1 MKRKKILSILLASAM
16 IGTAPASAWA
26 ADFTDTNVVDAEEVT
41 EEATEEDVPEQQ
53 EDDAESIDLEAE
65 DAEDLS
71 QDEDA
76 AAVSTQESE
85 DPFSAGEAVAAFAD
99 GEESG
104 DLTLA
109 GTGTEADPY
118 LVTSTADIQAVAD
131 YVNNGKGTFANQY
144 LKFTED
150 ITLPEGWTPIGIKTS
165 KFQGNLDGD
174 NHLLTVPKGE
184 KCLLGYVADST
195 LKNLN
200 IYGEQIASDGVV
212 CNYEV
217 DHSSRNPIKID
228 NVTLKAGTQTL
239 KSGFIGGYASGQNQ
253 ITITN
258 STVEKGVVI
267 GYDKAQSNIGSFGGD
282 FNGTI
287 ENCVS
292 YADVYGTK
300 YVGGISGNK
309 GQSMGTYALK
319 NCKFYGT
326 VEASGN
332 YAGGISGGG
341 YGGTNFG
348 LDSAPNTPAVTIKNC
363 YASGTVTG
371 KNYVGG
377 ILGAEPG
384 IVQCWPNG
392 KGYIQYNKF
401 TGTVTATDGTY
412 VGGIVG
418 YIHGLDKYMYINDNL
433 YDCNAAKGIG
443 FIKYIDT
450 SCENPTE
457 IEGIGYYSTK
467 GGIPEKLPQG
477 IAGVERA
484 DHNRTDDPMGAD
496 ADKLAKS
503 ATKDEIGEAPI
514 GQRVIMDLELSGD
527 YKTTFYL
534 GHDLDLTGMKITAKY
549 NDGTTEDVPLDK
561 VEITGYDKNVRGT
574 QELKLEYNKFVKTL
588 NVKVLKRTD
597 GKISVTFSLLGDS
610 IHDSDEDNT
619 YHTLHAGNL
628 DTWIEAKTYEV
639 DANATVYDVFRQ
651 VLTENEYTWRNTAGN
666 YVEGITPKGSD
677 KELAEFTNGKF
688 SGWMYTLN
696 GVHPDLSVIQQ
707 YLEDNDVIVFHYTDY
722 YPAEHEHKPAA
733 AWSSDATGH
742 WHECLDNWCPA
753 VDNTE
758 KDSYAEHTFDEGK
771 ITKKATYKADGV
783 KTYTCTVCGYEK
795 TESVPKLKCTKHT
808 YTWKTT
814 TKATVFK
821 PAVQTGTCSK
831 CGAKTT
837 RSYGKKLTPTLK
849 LNTTKFTLKVKQS
862 TSKVKVT
869 GLANGDSVKS
879 WTSSNKSVA
888 AVNSKGVITAGSRTG
903 KAKITV
909 TLKSGKKGYITVTV
923 QKSVVKTVKIT
934 GVKSALT
941 LTKGKSTTLKPVLSP
956 FTAGEKITYASSNK
970 NVAAVNSKG
979 VITAKKKGTAV
990 ITVKSG
996 TKKVTCKVTVK

>member
-53 EDDAESIDLEAE
+53 EDDAEGIDLEAD

-326 VEASGN
+326 VTASGN

-341 YGGTNFG
+341 YGGTRWG
-348 LDSAPNTPAVTIKNC
+348 ESSAPNTPGVTIQDC
-363 YASGTVTG
+363 YSNGTITG
-371 KNYVGG
+371 NDYVGG
-377 ILGAEPG
+377 ILGSETG
-384 IVQCWPNG
+384 MVQCWDNG
-392 KGYIQYNKF
+392 IQYIQNNSFEGTVSATNGTRVGGVIGYIK
-401 TGTVTATDGTY
+401 
-412 VGGIVG
+412 GI
-418 YIHGLDKYMYINDNL
+418 DKYNI
-433 YDCNAAKGIG
+433 I
-443 FIKYIDT
+443 
-450 SCENPTE
+450 EN
-457 IEGIGYYSTK
+457 
-467 GGIPEKLPQG
+467 
-477 IAGVERA
+477 
-484 DHNRTDDPMGAD
+484 
-496 ADKLAKS
+496 
-503 ATKDEIGEAPI
+503 
-514 GQRVIMDLELSGD
+514 
-527 YKTTFYL
+527 
-534 GHDLDLTGMKITAKY
+534 
-549 NDGTTEDVPLDK
+549 
-561 VEITGYDKNVRGT
+561 
-574 QELKLEYNKFVKTL
+574 
-588 NVKVLKRTD
+588 
-597 GKISVTFSLLGDS
+597 
-610 IHDSDEDNT
+610 
-619 YHTLHAGNL
+619 
-628 DTWIEAKTYEV
+628 
-639 DANATVYDVFRQ
+639 
-651 VLTENEYTWRNTAGN
+651 NEYT
-666 YVEGITPKGSD
+666 
-677 KELAEFTNGKF
+677 
-688 SGWMYTLN
+688 
-696 GVHPDLSVIQQ
+696 
-707 YLEDNDVIVFHYTDY
+707 
-722 YPAEHEHKPAA
+722 
-733 AWSSDATGH
+733 
-742 WHECLDNWCPA
+742 
-753 VDNTE
+753 
-758 KDSYAEHTFDEGK
+758 
-771 ITKKATYKADGV
+771 
-783 KTYTCTVCGYEK
+783 
-795 TESVPKLKCTKHT
+795 
-808 YTWKTT
+808 
-814 TKATVFK
+814 
-821 PAVQTGTCSK
+821 
-831 CGAKTT
+831 
-837 RSYGKKLTPTLK
+837 
-849 LNTTKFTLKVKQS
+849 
-862 TSKVKVT
+862 
-869 GLANGDSVKS
+869 
-879 WTSSNKSVA
+879 
-888 AVNSKGVITAGSRTG
+888 
-903 KAKITV
+903 
-909 TLKSGKKGYITVTV
+909 
-923 QKSVVKTVKIT
+923 
-934 GVKSALT
+934 
-941 LTKGKSTTLKPVLSP
+941 
-956 FTAGEKITYASSNK
+956 
-970 NVAAVNSKG
+970 
-979 VITAKKKGTAV
+979 
-990 ITVKSG
+990 
-996 TKKVTCKVTVK
+996 

>member
-53 EDDAESIDLEAE
+53 EDDAESIDLEAD

-217 DHSSRNPIKID
+217 DYSSRNPIKID

-326 VEASGN
+326 VTASGN

-341 YGGTNFG
+341 YGGTRWG
-348 LDSAPNTPAVTIKNC
+348 ESSAPNTPGVTIQDC
-363 YASGTVTG
+363 YSNGTITG
-371 KNYVGG
+371 NDYVGG
-377 ILGAEPG
+377 ILGSETG
-384 IVQCWPNG
+384 MVQCWDNG
-392 KGYIQYNKF
+392 IQYIQNNSFEGTVSATNGTRVGGVIGYIK
-401 TGTVTATDGTY
+401 
-412 VGGIVG
+412 GI
-418 YIHGLDKYMYINDNL
+418 DKYNIIENNEYTCKDV
-433 YDCNAAKGIG
+433 KGIG
-443 FIKYIDT
+443 AIDFVDT
-450 SCENPTE
+450 NYANPTPV
-457 IEGIGYYSTK
+457 EGVTYYNSENGRPSISGATK
-467 GGIPEKLPQG
+467 AQ
-477 IAGVERA
+477 
-484 DHNRTDDPMGAD
+484 HNRTDDPLGAD
-496 ADKLAKS
+496 ADKL
-503 ATKDEIGEAPI
+503 TKLVVPKIK
-514 GQRVIMDLELSGD
+514 VS
-527 YKTTFYL
+527 
-534 GHDLDLTGMKITAKY
+534 LTI
-549 NDGTTEDVPLDK
+549 
-561 VEITGYDKNVRGT
+561 
-574 QELKLEYNKFVKTL
+574 
-588 NVKVLKRTD
+588 
-597 GKISVTFSLLGDS
+597 LGDQV
-610 IHDSDEDNT
+610 HDSDKDHQ
-619 YHTLHAGNL
+619 YHTYYAGNL
-628 DTWIEAKTYEV
+628 ETWLE
-639 DANATVYDVFRQ
+639 Q
-651 VLTENEYTWRNTAGN
+651 SEYTVVEGSTAKDVIDAALLANNMTCENPSGN
-666 YVEGITPKGSD
+666 YIASITKGD
-677 KELAEFTNGKF
+677 VTLGEFTNGKY

-696 GVHPDLSVIQQ
+696 GSYPDLGVSEQEVKN
-707 YLEDNDVIVFHYTDY
+707 NDQIVLHYTDY
-722 YPAEHEHKPAA
+722 YPEDEVHVWET
-733 AWSSDATGH
+733 AWTFDKNAH
-742 WHECLDNWCPA
+742 WHECANSKNENSWC
-753 VDNTE
+753 NISSNE
-758 KDSYAEHTFDEGK
+758 RKNGYAAHTYDKGK
-771 ITKKATYKADGV
+771 VTKAATCTTAGV
-783 KTYTCTVCGYEK
+783 KTYTCTVCGATKIVSIPK
-795 TESVPKLKCTKHT
+795 TEHT

-821 PAVQTGTCSK
+821 PAVQTKVCSK
-831 CGAKTT
+831 CGYKTKTT
-837 RSYGKKLTPTLK
+837 RPYGKKLIPTLK
-849 LNTTKFTLKVKQS
+849 LNATKITLKVNQS
-862 TSKVKVT
+862 TSRVKVT
-869 GLANGDSVKS
+869 GLANGDAVKA
-879 WTSSNKSVA
+879 WGTTNKKIVTVS
-888 AVNSKGVITAGSRTG
+888 SKGVIKAGKTAGT
-903 KAKITV
+903 AKVSV
-909 TLKSGKKGYITVTV
+909 TLKSGKQAYITVTV
-923 QKSVVKTVKIT
+923 QKSTVKTTKIT

-941 LTKGKSTTLKPVLSP
+941 LKKGAKTTLKPVRTP
-956 FTAGEKITYASSNK
+956 FTSGEKITYTSSNK
-970 NVAAVNSKG
+970 NVATVSSTG
-979 VITAKKKGTAV
+979 VITAKKAGTAV

-996 TKKVTCKVTVK
+996 SKKVTCKVTVK

>member
-53 EDDAESIDLEAE
+53 EDDAESIDLEAD

-300 YVGGISGNK
+300 YVGGILGS
-309 GQSMGTYALK
+309 
-319 NCKFYGT
+319 
-326 VEASGN
+326 E
-332 YAGGISGGG
+332 
-341 YGGTNFG
+341 
-348 LDSAPNTPAVTIKNC
+348 
-363 YASGTVTG
+363 TG
-371 KNYVGG
+371 M
-377 ILGAEPG
+377 
-384 IVQCWPNG
+384 VQCWDNG
-392 KGYIQYNKF
+392 IQYIQNNSFEGTVSATNGTRVGGVIGYIK
-401 TGTVTATDGTY
+401 
-412 VGGIVG
+412 GI
-418 YIHGLDKYMYINDNL
+418 DKYNIIENNEYTCKDV
-433 YDCNAAKGIG
+433 KGIG
-443 FIKYIDT
+443 AIDFVDT
-450 SCENPTE
+450 NYANPTPV
-457 IEGIGYYSTK
+457 EGVTYYNSENGRPSISGATK
-467 GGIPEKLPQG
+467 AQ
-477 IAGVERA
+477 
-484 DHNRTDDPMGAD
+484 HNRTDDPLGAD
-496 ADKLAKS
+496 ADKL
-503 ATKDEIGEAPI
+503 TKLVVPKIK
-514 GQRVIMDLELSGD
+514 VS
-527 YKTTFYL
+527 
-534 GHDLDLTGMKITAKY
+534 LTI
-549 NDGTTEDVPLDK
+549 
-561 VEITGYDKNVRGT
+561 
-574 QELKLEYNKFVKTL
+574 
-588 NVKVLKRTD
+588 
-597 GKISVTFSLLGDS
+597 LGDQV
-610 IHDSDEDNT
+610 HDSDKDHQ
-619 YHTLHAGNL
+619 YHTYYAGNL
-628 DTWIEAKTYEV
+628 ETWLE
-639 DANATVYDVFRQ
+639 Q
-651 VLTENEYTWRNTAGN
+651 SEYTVVEGSTAKDVIDAALLANNMTCENPSGN
-666 YVEGITPKGSD
+666 YIASITKGD
-677 KELAEFTNGKF
+677 VTLGEFTNGKY

-696 GVHPDLSVIQQ
+696 GSYPDLGVSEQEVKN
-707 YLEDNDVIVFHYTDY
+707 NDQIVLHYTDY
-722 YPAEHEHKPAA
+722 YPEEENHVWET
-733 AWSSDATGH
+733 AWTFDKNAH
-742 WHECLDNWCPA
+742 WHECANSKNENSWC
-753 VDNTE
+753 NISSNE
-758 KDSYAEHTFDEGK
+758 RKNGYAAHTYDKGK
-771 ITKKATYKADGV
+771 VTKAATCTTAGV
-783 KTYTCTVCGYEK
+783 KTYTCTVCGATK
-795 TESVPKLKCTKHT
+795 TVSIPKTRHT

-821 PAVQTGTCSK
+821 PAVQTKVCSK
-831 CGAKTT
+831 CGYKTKTT
-837 RSYGKKLTPTLK
+837 RPYGKKLTPTLK
-849 LNTTKFTLKVKQS
+849 LNATKITLKVNQS
-862 TSKVKVT
+862 TSRVKVT
-869 GLANGDSVKS
+869 GLANGDAVKA
-879 WTSSNKSVA
+879 WGTTNKKIVTVS
-888 AVNSKGVITAGSRTG
+888 SKGVIKAGKTAGT
-903 KAKITV
+903 AKVSV
-909 TLKSGKKGYITVTV
+909 TLKSGKKAYITVTV
-923 QKSVVKTVKIT
+923 QKSTVKTTKIT

-941 LTKGKSTTLKPVLSP
+941 LKKGAKTTLKPVRTP
-956 FTAGEKITYASSNK
+956 FTSGEKITYTSSNK
-970 NVAAVNSKG
+970 NVATVSSTG
-979 VITAKKKGTAV
+979 VITAKKAGTAV

-996 TKKVTCKVTVK
+996 SKKVTCKVTVK

>member
-1 MKRKKILSILLASAM
+1 MD
-16 IGTAPASAWA
+16 G
-26 ADFTDTNVVDAEEVT
+26 
-41 EEATEEDVPEQQ
+41 
-53 EDDAESIDLEAE
+53 LE
-65 DAEDLS
+65 
-71 QDEDA
+71 
-76 AAVSTQESE
+76 
-85 DPFSAGEAVAAFAD
+85 GM
-99 GEESG
+99 
-104 DLTLA
+104 
-109 GTGTEADPY
+109 GTESDPY
-118 LVTSTADIQAVAD
+118 LLGTTEDISTLAD
-131 YVNNGKGTFANQY
+131 YVNNQKVD
-144 LKFTED
+144 FTDRFFKITAD
-150 ITLPEGWTPIGIKTS
+150 ITLPENWTPIGTS
-165 KFQGNLDGD
+165 TTGFNGTIDGD
-174 NHLLTVPKGE
+174 GHLLTVPKGE
-184 KCLLGYVADST
+184 KCLFGITHGAT
-195 LKNLN
+195 LKNLD
-200 IYGEQIASDGVV
+200 IYGEQIASAGVV
-212 CNYEV
+212 EHYNIGTTINC
-217 DHSSRNPIKID
+217 DR
-228 NVTLKAGTQTL
+228 VTLKSGTQTL
-239 KSGFIGGYASGQNQ
+239 ESGFLGGYASGSNAVNL
-253 ITITN
+253 TN
-258 STVEKGVVI
+258 CTVEAGVII
-267 GYDKAQSNIGSFGGD
+267 GYDKKQSHIGSFGGEY
-282 FNGTI
+282 NGYML
-287 ENCVS
+287 NCVS
-292 YADVYGTK
+292 HATVYGVD
-300 YVGGISGNK
+300 YVGGICGNK
-309 GQSMGTYALK
+309 GQTMGSYSLQY
-319 NCKFYGT
+319 CIFDGT

>member
-26 ADFTDTNVVDAEEVT
+26 ADFTDTNVVDADEVT

-53 EDDAESIDLEAE
+53 EDDAESIDLEAD

-326 VEASGN
+326 VTASGN

-341 YGGTNFG
+341 YGGTRWG
-348 LDSAPNTPAVTIKNC
+348 ESSAPNTPGVTIQDC
-363 YASGTVTG
+363 YSNGTITG
-371 KNYVGG
+371 NDYVGG
-377 ILGAEPG
+377 ILG
-384 IVQCWPNG
+384 
-392 KGYIQYNKF
+392 
-401 TGTVTATDGTY
+401 
-412 VGGIVG
+412 
-418 YIHGLDKYMYINDNL
+418 
-433 YDCNAAKGIG
+433 
-443 FIKYIDT
+443 
-450 SCENPTE
+450 S
-457 IEGIGYYSTK
+457 
-467 GGIPEKLPQG
+467 
-477 IAGVERA
+477 
-484 DHNRTDDPMGAD
+484 
-496 ADKLAKS
+496 
-503 ATKDEIGEAPI
+503 
-514 GQRVIMDLELSGD
+514 
-527 YKTTFYL
+527 
-534 GHDLDLTGMKITAKY
+534 
-549 NDGTTEDVPLDK
+549 
-561 VEITGYDKNVRGT
+561 
-574 QELKLEYNKFVKTL
+574 
-588 NVKVLKRTD
+588 
-597 GKISVTFSLLGDS
+597 
-610 IHDSDEDNT
+610 
-619 YHTLHAGNL
+619 
-628 DTWIEAKTYEV
+628 
-639 DANATVYDVFRQ
+639 
-651 VLTENEYTWRNTAGN
+651 
-666 YVEGITPKGSD
+666 
-677 KELAEFTNGKF
+677 
-688 SGWMYTLN
+688 
-696 GVHPDLSVIQQ
+696 
-707 YLEDNDVIVFHYTDY
+707 
-722 YPAEHEHKPAA
+722 
-733 AWSSDATGH
+733 
-742 WHECLDNWCPA
+742 
-753 VDNTE
+753 
-758 KDSYAEHTFDEGK
+758 
-771 ITKKATYKADGV
+771 
-783 KTYTCTVCGYEK
+783 
-795 TESVPKLKCTKHT
+795 
-808 YTWKTT
+808 
-814 TKATVFK
+814 
-821 PAVQTGTCSK
+821 
-831 CGAKTT
+831 
-837 RSYGKKLTPTLK
+837 
-849 LNTTKFTLKVKQS
+849 
-862 TSKVKVT
+862 
-869 GLANGDSVKS
+869 
-879 WTSSNKSVA
+879 
-888 AVNSKGVITAGSRTG
+888 
-903 KAKITV
+903 
-909 TLKSGKKGYITVTV
+909 
-923 QKSVVKTVKIT
+923 
-934 GVKSALT
+934 
-941 LTKGKSTTLKPVLSP
+941 
-956 FTAGEKITYASSNK
+956 
-970 NVAAVNSKG
+970 
-979 VITAKKKGTAV
+979 
-990 ITVKSG
+990 
-996 TKKVTCKVTVK
+996 